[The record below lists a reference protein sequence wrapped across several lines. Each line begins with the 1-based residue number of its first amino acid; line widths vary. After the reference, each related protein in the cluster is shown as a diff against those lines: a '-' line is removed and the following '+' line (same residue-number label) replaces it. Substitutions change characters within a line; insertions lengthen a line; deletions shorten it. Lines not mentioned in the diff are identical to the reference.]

1 MNRVREF
8 SAASDEDRVKLVLQ
22 VAAGLLVTF
31 LGLVAALLYLMPYT
45 TNL

>member
-8 SAASDEDRVKLVLQ
+8 SAAGDDARVKLLLQ
-22 VAAGLLVTF
+22 VAAGLLVPF